1 MIGKLAAFE
10 CLNKFY
16 KTIAAIIFHFTNPI
30 ITALLIFAIH
40 ILFYKTCCYQGLLL
54 LLVRCL
60 SLLAQ

>member
-16 KTIAAIIFHFTNPI
+16 KTIATSIFHFTKPV

-40 ILFYKTCCYQGLLL
+40 ILFYKTCYYQGLP
-54 LLVRCL
+54 
-60 SLLAQ
+60 